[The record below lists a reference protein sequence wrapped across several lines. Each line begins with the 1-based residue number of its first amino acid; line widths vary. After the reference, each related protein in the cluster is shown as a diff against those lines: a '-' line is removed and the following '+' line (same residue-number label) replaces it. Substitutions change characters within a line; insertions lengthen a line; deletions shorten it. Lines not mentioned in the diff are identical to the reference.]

1 MKTELQFE
9 TVLVDTDKK
18 VKVVIDEFVQYDLM
32 SDSDTG
38 YTNYR
43 VFSNDIDITNNL
55 LIDEEIQ
62 LASETYEY
70 CVDQIGITDDEEIE
84 ELNFE

>member
-1 MKTELQFE
+1 MKTQSQFE

-18 VKVVIDEFVQYDLM
+18 VKVIIDEFVQYDPM
-32 SDSDTG
+32 NDSDTG

-43 VFSNDIDITNNL
+43 VFSNDIDITDQL
-55 LIDEEIQ
+55 SIDEEIQ
-62 LASETYEY
+62 ISSEAYEY
-70 CVDQIGITDDEEIE
+70 CVDQIGVVDDEEME